1 MIAEKILG
9 NIHNSEIGVPIDFV
23 LLDWFEADSKRLRK
37 TTEGGREI
45 GVAVNEKLDDGDIL
59 YTDSE
64 VCIAVKLAECEL
76 TKITVSSM
84 EEMGR
89 LCFEIGNRHLSLKI
103 TENEVLIPYD
113 VPTEQHL
120 KNLGFSCEKI
130 IGKFDSF
137 IVCKAHGHSH
147 GHHHS
152 HE

>member
-9 NIHNSEIGVPIDFV
+9 NIHNAEVNVPIDFV

-37 TTEGGREI
+37 ITEGGREI
-45 GVAVNEKLDDGDIL
+45 GIAVNEKLDDGDIL
-59 YTDSE
+59 YTDSKF
-64 VCIAVKLAECEL
+64 CIAVRLAECEL

-103 TENEVLIPYD
+103 TGNEVLIPYD
-113 VPTEQHL
+113 APTEQHL
-120 KNLGFSCEKI
+120 INLGFCCEKI
-130 IGKFDSF
+130 IGKFDRF